1 MSTPESPFAA
11 LLGRRQ
17 EPGLE
22 SAVLSARLGAVPL
35 DQVLPSVASWPL
47 IVLSSDD
54 YRLGPDHLHPT
65 LVRGSDGIPAVAAFT
80 SPDRVGRFLVDG
92 VEPVRLPGRLLAR
105 GIKPGVGIVINP
117 ESEPSI
123 LVPPAA
129 IEILA
134 ASPGELVAR
143 PPGSRELS
151 ALERAIASWYAT
163 TGSRDDVLAA
173 VGDSPLS
180 LATSVEPT
188 SDRRPDFASIADDGE
203 RRFLAWTDP
212 SLARGMPEPVWW
224 VAVQGRDLPQ
234 LLAHTRVLIN
244 PGTGFGFSLEV
255 DELGGHSGN

>member
-1 MSTPESPFAA
+1 MTEGPFAA
-11 LLGRRQ
+11 LLGRKQ

-35 DQVLPSVASWPL
+35 DQVLPSIASWPL

-54 YRLGPDHLHPT
+54 YRLGPDHLRPT
-65 LVRGSDGIPAVAAFT
+65 LVKGSDGIPAVAAFT
-80 SPDRVGRFLVDG
+80 SPDRIGRFIADG

-123 LVPPAA
+123 LVPPSA
-129 IEILA
+129 IATLA
-134 ASPGELVAR
+134 ASTGELVAR

-151 ALERAIASWYAT
+151 TLERAIASWYAA
-163 TGSRDDVLAA
+163 TGSREEVMAA
-173 VGDSPLS
+173 IADSPLS

-188 SDRRPDFASIADDGE
+188 SGRQPDFASMGDDAE

-212 SLARGMPEPVWW
+212 ALARGLPESVWW
-224 VAVQGRDLPQ
+224 VTVPGRDLPQ
-234 LLAHTRVLIN
+234 LLGTTRVHIN
-244 PGTGFGFSLEV
+244 PSTGFNFSFELA
-255 DELGGHSGN
+255 DLGGR

>member
-1 MSTPESPFAA
+1 VSDAESPFTA
-11 LLGRRQ
+11 LLGRAA

-22 SAVLSARLGAVPL
+22 SAVLAARLGAVLL

-54 YRLGPDHLHPT
+54 YRLGPEHLHPT
-65 LVRGSDGIPAVAAFT
+65 LVQGSDGIPAVAAFT

-92 VEPVRLPGRLLAR
+92 VGPVRLPGRLLAR

-123 LVPPAA
+123 LVPPSA
-129 IEILA
+129 IETLA
-134 ASPGELVAR
+134 ASAGDLVAR

-151 ALERAIASWYAT
+151 ALERAIASWYAAS
-163 TGSRDDVLAA
+163 GSRDEVIAA
-173 VGDSPLS
+173 IADSPLS

-188 SDRRPDFASIADDGE
+188 GGRHPDFASIGDDAE

-212 SLARGMPEPVWW
+212 RLSRGLPESVRW
-224 VAVQGRDLPQ
+224 VTVPGRDLPQ
-234 LLAHTRVLIN
+234 FLGMTRVHLN
-244 PGTGFGFSLEV
+244 PGTGFNFSF
-255 DELGGHSGN
+255 ELAELSGQ